1 LISIVVVLLTIWS
14 NYVVVKATERYI
26 SNNIVNIQP
35 NNVGLLLGTSK
46 YLKNGSKND
55 FFFNRIDAAIALY
68 KYGKVKNIIISGD
81 NSSTVYNEPEDMKVE
96 LIKNG
101 IPESLIYLDYAGFRT
116 LDAVVRA
123 RDVFGQN
130 SFIVISQK
138 FHNERAIYLARK
150 KGINAFGYNA
160 KDIQAYKG
168 FMTNLRELFA
178 RNKMF
183 IDLFFDVKPKFAGKK
198 IIIN

>member
-1 LISIVVVLLTIWS
+1 MISIVVVLLTIWS